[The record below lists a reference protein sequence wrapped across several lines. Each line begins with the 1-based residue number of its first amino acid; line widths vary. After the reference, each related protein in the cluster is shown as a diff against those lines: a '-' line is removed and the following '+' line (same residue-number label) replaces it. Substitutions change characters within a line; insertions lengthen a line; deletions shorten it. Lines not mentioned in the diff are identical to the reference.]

1 MNFRV
6 NVEQLYNSFHLP
18 RSTNY
23 FLNKYEHVNPAGG
36 KKKKNTTNSGPY
48 ITVSVKCQAKVV

>member
-36 KKKKNTTNSGPY
+36 EKKKKYN
-48 ITVSVKCQAKVV
+48 Q